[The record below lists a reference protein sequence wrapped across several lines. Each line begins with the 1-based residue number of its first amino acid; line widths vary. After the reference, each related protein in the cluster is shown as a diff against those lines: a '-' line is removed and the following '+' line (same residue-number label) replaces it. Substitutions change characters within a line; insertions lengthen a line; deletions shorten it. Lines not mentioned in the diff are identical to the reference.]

1 MPTTYKV
8 LGQVK
13 PSAATATT
21 AYTVPATTS
30 AVISSINICNTSSSV
45 AESVNI
51 SVRVAGEAAD
61 DKQYI
66 YDALILQPSDS
77 VNAVLGI
84 TLATTDV
91 ITVYSVG
98 GFASFNIFGSEIS

>member
-1 MPTTYKV
+1 MPTTYKG

-13 PSAATATT
+13 PSADTATT
-21 AYTVPATTS
+21 AYTVPASTS

-51 SVRVAGEAAD
+51 SVRIAGAEAD

-66 YDALILQPSDS
+66 YEALILQPTESL
-77 VNAVLGI
+77 NAVLGI

-91 ITVYSVG
+91 ITVYSLG